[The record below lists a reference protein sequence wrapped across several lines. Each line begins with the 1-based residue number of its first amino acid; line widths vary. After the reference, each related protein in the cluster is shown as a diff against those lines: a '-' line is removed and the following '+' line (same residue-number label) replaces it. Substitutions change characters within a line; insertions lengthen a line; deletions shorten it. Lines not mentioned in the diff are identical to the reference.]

1 MRYFEKCD
9 TCKHDHGNAWTGV
22 CKNCCFCDK
31 YEEKPKE
38 DDFESRL
45 NRMKNTLGAWA
56 CIYGIS
62 LAVEV
67 DIRNE
72 QGKLMGPWKRNFV
85 FVDKKTGNKMDFAVD
100 FNLHESEEDV
110 QIIDKIKDTIRRK
123 MVTKAK
129 GYAFNDPETYGRGG
143 FVYLTTRNPY
153 HKTYGDYIANL
164 VDDIAKRPLTT
175 CFKIDT
181 DDLDDR
187 YQSIVNKRIADKATD
202 EQFNTFMRRM
212 LGINKEVNMN
222 RVSLRIKDV
231 IFNGPA
237 TIVIW
242 ADGTKTVVKA
252 QDGEKIDYEKGLAM
266 AIAKKALGN
275 QGNYYDHFEKWLKNA
290 PVVKKI
296 TTKRPSK
303 KVEITD
309 EEIQAQS
316 DALFADFDKKVKDK
330 AEPVYLT
337 REQIFEGFKSRNKI
351 LADKVTKIAKV
362 PYKNQIVVTVIGGDQ
377 FKYDH
382 DTNTTWRMV

>member
-1 MRYFEKCD
+1 MRYFEKCE

-45 NRMKNTLGAWA
+45 NRMKNTLGTWA

-62 LAVEV
+62 LAV

-72 QGKLMGPWKRNFV
+72 QGKLMGPRKRNFI

-153 HKTYGDYIANL
+153 HKTYDNYIANL
-164 VDDIAKRPLTT
+164 VDDMAKRPIATG
-175 CFKIDT
+175 FKIGT
-181 DDLDDR
+181 DVIIDNNR
-187 YQSIVNKRIADKATD
+187 YQPIVNNRIAD
-202 EQFNTFMRRM
+202 EQFNIFMRRM
-212 LGINKEVNMN
+212 LGTNKEVNMN
-222 RVSLRIKDV
+222 TVYKRLSIEDV

-242 ADGTKTVVKA
+242 NDNTKTVVKA

-266 AIAKKALGN
+266 AISKKALGN
-275 QGNYYDHFEKWLKNA
+275 QGNYYDNFSKWLKNA
-290 PVVKKI
+290 PVVKKARK
-296 TTKRPSK
+296 TVK
-303 KVEITD
+303 
-309 EEIQAQS
+309 
-316 DALFADFDKKVKDK
+316 KDK
-330 AEPVYLT
+330 
-337 REQIFEGFKSRNKI
+337 
-351 LADKVTKIAKV
+351 
-362 PYKNQIVVTVIGGDQ
+362 
-377 FKYDH
+377 
-382 DTNTTWRMV
+382 